1 MPGRRARKP
10 LIEFLTLLALFPLLA
25 GCASGFGGA
34 RYLPADAG
42 VDPFSTVRTRAQ
54 QYYQAGQTSEE
65 KGDWRKA
72 LDDYQQA
79 RLWDPDSRQD
89 IADAIGRAQ
98 SQLDLRAKPPATPP
112 PTPRPV
118 LPHPSAPTPEPT
130 AAPNAPHA
138 QPTPTPRPPATGAA
152 LAGMR
157 AFHSKNFPYS
167 ISYPSNWLAKEGD
180 AQGSSSD
187 TFLGEPAKGTGALV
201 IVSMEQV
208 DPRVTLETLYAATA
222 QVLQAGGAQNVQ
234 VAERRQVG
242 GQPAYVLSYR
252 ASSDSGQVTARHA
265 IFLTPGF
272 AWHVVLLATPTTT
285 PALLDTFTAMLDSL
299 QLAPGAFPTQ

>member
-1 MPGRRARKP
+1 MLGRPARR
-10 LIEFLTLLALFPLLA
+10 LRIDLLVLLALFPLLA
-25 GCASGFGGA
+25 GCATGLSGPH
-34 RYLPADAG
+34 YLPADAG
-42 VDPFSTVRTRAQ
+42 VDPYSTVRARAQ
-54 QYYQAGQTSEE
+54 QYYQTGQSSEE
-65 KGDWRKA
+65 QGQWRKA
-72 LDDYQQA
+72 LDAYQQA
-79 RLWDPDSRQD
+79 RLWDPDNRQD

-98 SQLDLRAKPPATPP
+98 SELDAQTKPPATPP

-118 LPHPSAPTPEPT
+118 PTRPSAPTPEPT
-130 AAPNAPHA
+130 QPPAEAHA
-138 QPTPTPRPPATGAA
+138 QPTPTPRPAATGAA
-152 LAGMR
+152 VAGLR

-167 ISYPSNWLAKEGD
+167 ISYPSTWLAKEGD
-180 AQGSSSD
+180 AQGSTSD
-187 TFLGEPAKGTGALV
+187 TFLGEPSKGTGALV

-208 DPRVTLETLYAATA
+208 DPRVTLDTLYAATA
-222 QVLQAGGAQNVQ
+222 QVLEAGGTQNVQ

-285 PALLDTFTAMLDSL
+285 PALLQTYEAMLDSL